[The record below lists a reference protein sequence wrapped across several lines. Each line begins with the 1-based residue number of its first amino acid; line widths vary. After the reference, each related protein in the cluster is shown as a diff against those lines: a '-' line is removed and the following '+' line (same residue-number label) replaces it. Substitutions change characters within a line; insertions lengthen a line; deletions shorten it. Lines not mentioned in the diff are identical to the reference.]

1 MRQATQKK
9 EAINFNWPIWNLPK
23 KPLKV
28 MFWLLRSQIFIL
40 PSHLIQCNWNK
51 SKRKKIRCHMHFS
64 SIFLFW
70 WWFDFI
76 FGWIRKTHT
85 LSMSRRLQHF
95 FMLRIKF
102 RFFQRFYI
110 FLTRMILM
118 IPSTSEN
125 RHEKILITSL
135 KI

>member
-51 SKRKKIRCHMHFS
+51 SKKKFAATCISLQYFCFDDDLTLFLVESGKLTRCLCLDDFN
-64 SIFLFW
+64 IFLCW
-70 WWFDFI
+70 ELNLD
-76 FGWIRKTHT
+76 
-85 LSMSRRLQHF
+85 
-95 FMLRIKF
+95 
-102 RFFQRFYI
+102 FFQRFYI
-110 FLTRMILM
+110 LLTRMILM